1 MESMI
6 ILLKFSSFI
15 CINSR
20 LRMSARFDLGG
31 GLEAERGLA
40 NRPLLVKVISIS
52 GVGLDWLGVC
62 LTVGDFIIE

>member
-1 MESMI
+1 MESML

-31 GLEAERGLA
+31 GLAAERGLA

-52 GVGLDWLGVC
+52 GVGLD
-62 LTVGDFIIE
+62 